1 MQVRKHDQKETNLSQ
16 LSKSTS
22 LLQLKKA
29 HRSQQG
35 IPGHLLVSCL
45 CFLHFILSA
54 LPSALPFLSLPAPFF
69 PFILPFTNL
78 NETSIH

>member
-1 MQVRKHDQKETNLSQ
+1 MKDGMQVRKRDQKETNLSQ
-16 LSKSTS
+16 RPVSTS

-35 IPGHLLVSCL
+35 TPSHLLVSCL

-54 LPSALPFLSLPAPFF
+54 LPSAPPLPVPPPSLLSFHPPLY
-69 PFILPFTNL
+69 
-78 NETSIH
+78 